1 MNKQIVN
8 IDGKKFTLDVDAA
21 RKSGNL
27 VPVETITTGQYYEN
41 IENGEKY
48 ILASIASNTVALIS
62 LTDGNRYMEGV
73 IVKSLNDITSEEFDM
88 IRGNDIFDRVYL
100 FDITNFLRVG
110 NPNKKKN

>member
-27 VPVETITTGQYYEN
+27 VPVETITTGQYYKK
-41 IENGEKY
+41 IDNGEKY
-48 ILASIASNTVALIS
+48 ILATVAYNTVALIS

-73 IVKSLNDITSEEFDM
+73 TVKSLHDITSEEFEM
-88 IRGNDIFDRVYL
+88 IRGNDRFDRVYS
-100 FDITNFLRVG
+100 FRIKNT
-110 NPNKKKN
+110 KKK